1 MALPERKAG
10 SDALAHTGAM
20 TRRSILDLVAEAK
33 TEIAELSVA
42 ELQAELAAGSAT
54 VIDIRDIRE
63 RIEMGAIP
71 GSVSAPRG
79 MLEFWFDPDSPYHR
93 DTYHFDERYVFYC
106 AGGLRSALATK
117 AIQDLGFTD
126 VAHLEPG
133 FAGWLEAGAEIDD
146 VAATSK
152 WIKRG

>member
-1 MALPERKAG
+1 
-10 SDALAHTGAM
+10 M
-20 TRRSILDLVAEAK
+20 TRHSILDQVAEAK
-33 TEIAELSVA
+33 AQIAELSVA
-42 ELQAELAAGSAT
+42 ELQAELAAGTAT

-63 RIEMGAIP
+63 RIELGAIA

-93 DTYHFDERYVFYC
+93 DTYTFDQRYVFYC

-117 AIQDLGFTD
+117 AIQDLGFGD
-126 VAHLEPG
+126 VAHLESG
-133 FAGWLEAGAEIDD
+133 FAGWQEAGADIDD

-152 WIKRG
+152 WVKRP